1 MIKSVVIF
9 LFFIFYFLHCPFAQV
24 ADSTEKKI
32 TQYALSGNVVY
43 GFVYAHDI
51 AVENTRGTIVT
62 GIELKCYRNR
72 LDKYALKY
80 TGKTFSSGFTLAYY
94 HFTKRFLGNAVYGSY
109 FIEPYFINNQKL
121 KLGLIAKIG
130 VSYNS
135 NPFNDETNQQN
146 KSYSLYLNPYLSI
159 GLNSS
164 FKAGKKLHVNIDAM
178 FNHNSNGGIYHPN
191 YGINFPTASLGIIYD
206 LDKNKIKDLTPQENF
221 KWNFEVMPFL
231 SYKTI
236 SLDREHFNW
245 IYGLALQAERK
256 VWFFNSFNVGVE
268 WVCDY
273 SLKRS
278 LQISGIPVR
287 DHNRVGFLAGHAF
300 LFDKFNFSQQIGFFA
315 YNPVPGMFSIYH
327 RWGLYYRLG
336 KNCMAG
342 FNLLAH
348 KQIADF
354 LDVRF
359 IYTFRKLGTQ

>member
-1 MIKSVVIF
+1 ME
-9 LFFIFYFLHCPFAQV
+9 FIGKPFYFLCKISVVGSPLKSV
-24 ADSTEKKI
+24 AH
-32 TQYALSGNVVY
+32 GNKNLVV
-43 GFVYAHDI
+43 
-51 AVENTRGTIVT
+51 
-62 GIELKCYRNR
+62 
-72 LDKYALKY
+72 
-80 TGKTFSSGFTLAYY
+80 
-94 HFTKRFLGNAVYGSY
+94 
-109 FIEPYFINNQKL
+109 
-121 KLGLIAKIG
+121 KIG
-130 VSYNS
+130 
-135 NPFNDETNQQN
+135 
-146 KSYSLYLNPYLSI
+146 
-159 GLNSS
+159 
-164 FKAGKKLHVNIDAM
+164 
-178 FNHNSNGGIYHPN
+178 
-191 YGINFPTASLGIIYD
+191 
-206 LDKNKIKDLTPQENF
+206 
-221 KWNFEVMPFL
+221 
-231 SYKTI
+231 
-236 SLDREHFNW
+236 HFNW